1 MSFPTTVYLSEEQI
15 TQTSSTQTLPL
26 GTRGCAE
33 DGRVFRYAQAAATAI
48 KANRLCI
55 SLNDE
60 GPASTATDQRLYS
73 AYAVGTTMVQ
83 IYLSTI
89 ALPVL
94 TANYFKDGYLMVNST
109 DVAAYQVCPIHSN
122 EALTSATAAL
132 GTAGAGNTVWLKQPG
147 LKKLGDTDTG
157 NVKLVRNPY
166 KGLVISTVANGPGV
180 PIGVTP
186 VAVTASYYFWV
197 QTWGPTIAFAGE
209 GVSATIDKAA
219 GLPMYWST
227 AVAGGVGG
235 ASTGSTACG
244 STSGNAPPADTDTG
258 FAFAMGKV
266 GTLMTAAPA
275 ANMYCMLSLTL
286 AP

>member
-1 MSFPTTVYLSEEQI
+1 MSFPTTVYISEEQ
-15 TQTSSTQTLPL
+15 TQDTSATQALPL
-26 GTRGCAE
+26 GTRGVC
-33 DGRVFRYAQAAATAI
+33 DNGRIFRYAQAAATAI

-73 AYAVGTTMVQ
+73 AYAAGTTMVQ

-94 TANYFKDGYLMVNST
+94 AANYFKDGFLMVNST
-109 DVAAYQVCPIHSN
+109 DVAAYQVCPIDSN
-122 EALTSATAAL
+122 EALNSASAAL
-132 GTAGAGNTVWLKQPG
+132 GTVGAGNTIYLKPPG

-166 KGLVISTVANGPGV
+166 KGLVLSTVANGPGM

-186 VAVTASYYFWV
+186 CAVAASYYFWV
-197 QTWGPTIAFAGE
+197 QTWGPTIAVAGE
-209 GVSATIDKAA
+209 GARPTIDQQPGMEMFWSTGVAGTLGGAIGTATAA
-219 GLPMYWST
+219 G
-227 AVAGGVGG
+227 
-235 ASTGSTACG
+235 
-244 STSGNAPPADTDTG
+244 NANIDTDSG
-258 FAFAMGKV
+258 WARHV
-266 GTLMTAAPA
+266 GPVGNLMTAAPA
-275 ANMYCMLSLTL
+275 ANMYCMVNLKL